1 MHDGLEHIGD
11 AAAGLGRDFER
22 VMGVEPDHLLD
33 LLAHPVRLRGREV
46 DLVEDGNHL
55 VIVVERLIDVGERL
69 RLDALGSVDDEERAL
84 AGGEAAVD
92 FIGEVDVARGVDQVQ
107 LVKLAV
113 LGPIVEPHRLRLDGD
128 AALALDVH
136 GIEHLL
142 LHLARGEST
151 AKLNQP
157 VGEGR
162 FAVVDVSDDGEVS
175 DMGEGSS
182 LGTTHGRLGRERRF
196 HGQAE
201 RGAASLPS
209 SSVQRG
215 GSPGALVTLGATRH

>member
-1 MHDGLEHIGD
+1 
-11 AAAGLGRDFER
+11 
-22 VMGVEPDHLLD
+22 MGVEPDHLLD
-33 LLAHPVRLRGREV
+33 LLANPVWLRCREV

-55 VIVVERLIDVGERL
+55 VIVVERLVDVSKRL
-69 RLDALGSVDDEERAL
+69 CLDALGRVDDEERAL
-84 AGGEAAVD
+84 AGGEAAVH
-92 FIGEVDVARGVDQVQ
+92 FIGEVDVARRVDQVQ

-128 AALALDVH
+128 ATLALDVH

-142 LHLARGEST
+142 LHLARGEPT

-175 DMGEGSS
+175 DVGEGSS
-182 LGTTHGRLGRERRF
+182 LGTTHGRLGRERRI

-201 RGAASLPS
+201 RGAASVSAPRWTKRWLA
-209 SSVQRG
+209 
-215 GSPGALVTLGATRH
+215 GALVILGAVGHKPIDQPSP